1 MVGVGFPQN
10 GEPDVRQRIAFWVCP
25 DLKAEIDAL
34 RSGNTK
40 IVLEN
45 ARLLD
50 AAGSLAREMA
60 AAGRREEGGQ
70 Q

>member
-1 MVGVGFPQN
+1 M
-10 GEPDVRQRIAFWVCP
+10 RQRIAFWICP

-40 IVLEN
+40 VVLEN

-50 AAGSLAREMA
+50 AAGALAREDA
-60 AAGRREEGGQ
+60 ARQRQPKMTSEEQ
-70 Q
+70 